1 MNHFES
7 EIMVHTLGSWTM
19 PSSSMMFV
27 FLLAKHIQVLHG
39 FEGKPVQAEFTKA
52 LQTRKREI
60 ILYISIM
67 ASLIHVVSKL
77 YNHDLSNLSLHGCL
91 SMPLI
96 ISFALP

>member
-1 MNHFES
+1 MTCFES
-7 EIMVHTLGSWTM
+7 QTTLHTLGSWRM

-27 FLLAKHIQVLHG
+27 FLLAKHIQVLSG
-39 FEGKPVQAEFTKA
+39 SEGKPVQAEFTKA
-52 LQTRKREI
+52 LQTSKRQI

-67 ASLIHVVSKL
+67 ASLIHFVSKL
-77 YNHDLSNLSLHGCL
+77 YSHDLSNLSLHGRL